1 MNIKC
6 TIPTSKLTTIQPTS
20 YLINHTGKNCSSN
33 FNATN
38 CKLVGTFMQNN
49 NSKSKKKKK
58 ILEGDGCAKPVV
70 VKMGRR

>member
-58 ILEGDGCAKPVV
+58 NL
-70 VKMGRR
+70 RRGWLCRTSGGESG